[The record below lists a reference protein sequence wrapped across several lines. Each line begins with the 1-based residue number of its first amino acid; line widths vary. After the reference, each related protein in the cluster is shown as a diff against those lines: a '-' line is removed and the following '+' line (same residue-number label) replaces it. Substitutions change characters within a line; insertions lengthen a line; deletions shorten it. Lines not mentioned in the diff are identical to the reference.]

1 MNLIT
6 LASLSQIHF
15 AEHINAFE
23 SSLSFQIQNR
33 DDGLAELAMMLSVK
47 TLNEKSTCTARAW
60 EGTCRCLQ
68 IELFIW
74 TMQQFI
80 LTIHLMATNWM
91 VRIARSVEICSIH
104 NGTHN
109 LDGQD
114 SCTSVPSASYLPP
127 SK

>member
-47 TLNEKSTCTARAW
+47 TLNGFLPPTVEIK
-60 EGTCRCLQ
+60 ENGPL
-68 IELFIW
+68 LFI
-74 TMQQFI
+74 I
-80 LTIHLMATNWM
+80 
-91 VRIARSVEICSIH
+91 SVERWWVLVVPSIH
-104 NGTHN
+104 RSSNRS
-109 LDGQD
+109 GQEPAC
-114 SCTSVPSASYLPP
+114 SSLC
-127 SK
+127 